1 MYSHFDTENFEA
13 SITKYFVDMFVGYPV
28 VFDEYAIDYDTMTN
42 WIFIEFLGN
51 NGQIVT
57 MPPINHIVVHL
68 RSRGEDAD
76 MDMTEMTRMAITN
89 LKDKMFDLYDL
100 DDDVIVGKLRS
111 VIIREFPKETAR
123 QANTIRG
130 FNRDILIQVTYG
142 KVGVAYTAFL

>member
-13 SITKYFVDMFVGYPV
+13 SVTKYFVDTFVEYTV

-57 MPPINHIVVHL
+57 MPPINNIVVHL

-76 MDMTEMTRMAITN
+76 MDMTEMTRLAITN

-100 DDDVIVGKLRS
+100 DDDIIVGKLRS